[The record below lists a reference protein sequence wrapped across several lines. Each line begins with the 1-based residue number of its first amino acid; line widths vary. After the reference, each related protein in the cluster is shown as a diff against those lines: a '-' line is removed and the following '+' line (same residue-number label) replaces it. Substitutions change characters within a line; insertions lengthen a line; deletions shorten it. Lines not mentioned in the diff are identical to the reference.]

1 MTRLQKALLRS
12 LSVISVLSSPAF
24 AALCVIPPSC
34 ADDQRCDH
42 EELQLEWSDD
52 IPELVVLDGVSVQ
65 IKRIGAGAV
74 LDTIQTDER
83 TLQLSAQTPV
93 LLIAG
98 PELAGSI
105 VKTDANGRISVTI
118 IMGPSKRENGGGAS
132 ATRRT
137 YQGHCEGL
145 L

>member
-1 MTRLQKALLRS
+1 MTSLQKALLWS
-12 LSVISVLSSPAF
+12 LSMISVLSSPAF
-24 AALCVIPPSC
+24 AALCVVSPNC
-34 ADDQRCDH
+34 VDDQRCDH

-52 IPELVVLDGVSVQ
+52 TPELVVLNGVSVQ
-65 IKRIGAGAV
+65 IKRIGTGTV
-74 LDTIQTDER
+74 LDTIQTDEG
-83 TLQLSAQTPV
+83 TLHLSAQNPL
-93 LLIAG
+93 LLIAS

-105 VKTDANGRISVTI
+105 VKTDADGRISVTI
-118 IMGPSKRENGGGAS
+118 IMGPSKRENGGGAP